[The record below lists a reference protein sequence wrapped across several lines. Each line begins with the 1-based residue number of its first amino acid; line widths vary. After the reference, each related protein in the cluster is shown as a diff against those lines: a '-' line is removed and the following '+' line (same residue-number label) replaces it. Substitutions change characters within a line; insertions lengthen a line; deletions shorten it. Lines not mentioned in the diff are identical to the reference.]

1 MQKAS
6 WLPTMAWPMQ
16 QCMTVNAA
24 PICWKKPTRSFM
36 QTAHIP
42 AEKLQRIYPM
52 DVKTR
57 SAKRVREI
65 IRWQMNKKNRL
76 KSKVRCRIEHIFG
89 FMTNS
94 MNGITI
100 RSIGITLA
108 WFQIGLTNLVYNI
121 CRYEFLKRPQNQGD
135 SCALLKEKGAETAR
149 NACLFTIFWDN
160 WLLGRFLLERV
171 VFRGAHK

>member
-1 MQKAS
+1 
-6 WLPTMAWPMQ
+6 
-16 QCMTVNAA
+16 
-24 PICWKKPTRSFM
+24 
-36 QTAHIP
+36 
-42 AEKLQRIYPM
+42 
-52 DVKTR
+52 
-57 SAKRVREI
+57 
-65 IRWQMNKKNRL
+65 MNKKNRL

-149 NACLFTIFWDN
+149 NACLFTIF
-160 WLLGRFLLERV
+160 
-171 VFRGAHK
+171 